1 MELPDLTSLA
11 PWGALIVTLGG
22 GLWRVSA
29 SIAKSTADNEARHQR
44 NEAAFQEQIMRSN
57 TRHSQHDSEIRQV
70 ADSVRA
76 IAEAVSK
83 KSEEAAAD
91 RAETKTRLDA
101 HDHQIERML
110 TRLEQ
115 S

>member
-1 MELPDLTSLA
+1 MEIPDLSSIA

-44 NEAAFQEQIMRSN
+44 TETAFQEQIMRSN
-57 TRHSQHDSEIRQV
+57 TRHAQHDSEIRHV
-70 ADSVRA
+70 ADSVKA
-76 IAEAVSK
+76 IADALSK
-83 KSEEAAAD
+83 KAEEAAAD
-91 RAETKTRLDA
+91 RAETRTRLDS

-110 TRLEQ
+110 SRLEQ
-115 S
+115 T